1 MVKIGKIF
9 NKEKGKPLK
18 RVELK
23 ASALKSKLKGRLS
36 RTGGANAAFS
46 PIRGITLNT
55 KHGLRLSK
63 TYKGFTF
70 GFQNK
75 NSIIRGRWK
84 LSDAFNLNLSKSG
97 FSFSAK
103 SDYGSFNFRN
113 PNRSSFK
120 LFGIQL
126 RGKKAKN
133 LAFISI
139 IPALIGAIFK
149 IINFLLKPVIFI
161 LKPFVWVF
169 IFFFKI
175 LFFLFKE
182 ILLFIYNLI
191 CFLVIDLPKIGIN
204 SLFQKEIFRIYTPDL
219 KKITK
224 NQIVSKDKDVLDLLK
239 ERLEFY
245 KEFYP
250 KITYINGL
258 LSRIKGV
265 LGILMY
271 SLCLFLPLFA
281 LNSSVNLIVFL
292 YILPIVIGTELRE
305 SIVILKRRKEDL
317 ELAKIINYKF

>member
-1 MVKIGKIF
+1 MIKIGKIF
-9 NKEKGKPLK
+9 NKERDKPLK

-75 NSIIRGRWK
+75 KSIIRGRWK

-139 IPALIGAIFK
+139 IPALVQAIFNVIK
-149 IINFLLKPVIFI
+149 FLLKPIIFV
-161 LKPFVWVF
+161 LKPFVSGF
-169 IFFFKI
+169 IFFCKI
-175 LFFLFKE
+175 YFFLIKE
-182 ILLFIYNLI
+182 ILLIIYNLI

-204 SLFQKEIFRIYTPDL
+204 NLFKKEIFRIYTPDL

-224 NQIVSKDKDVLDLLK
+224 NQIISKDKDSLDLLK

-245 KEFYP
+245 REFYP
-250 KITYINGL
+250 KITYFNGL
-258 LSRIKGV
+258 FSRIKGI
-265 LGILMY
+265 LGILIY
-271 SLCLFLPLFA
+271 SSCLFLPLLA
-281 LNSSVNLIVFL
+281 LNSSLELLIIL
-292 YILPIVIGTELRE
+292 CILPIVIGTELRE
-305 SIVILKRRKEDL
+305 SIVIIKRRKEDL